1 MSKYVDKKQIDKCK
15 KYAWYSK
22 KQEEVTKTIVYYT
35 DVENNIV
42 AATCINNSSENAGSK
57 FDDIYCVGEVCK
69 FVNRVCLK

>member
-1 MSKYVDKKQIDKCK
+1 MSKYVDIKQTSKCK

-22 KQEEVTKTIVYYT
+22 KQENATKTVVYYT
-35 DVENNIV
+35 DVENNVV
-42 AATCINNSSENAGSK
+42 AATSISNSKYISNSK